1 MGMWKSQ
8 VPPNPR
14 RAGARGEAMNIVL
27 LAIDTL
33 RPDHLG
39 CYGYGKN
46 TSPSIDALAAESVV
60 FEQAIAAGIPTM
72 PSFTTMLTGLHPYRH
87 GIVAHIGE
95 KQRVA
100 ASVQTLPQLAQKAG
114 WTTLGID
121 NLVIQGGGKGSWFAR
136 GFDHYSGFLYAPFT
150 NQSEQ
155 LIDRAIQF
163 IGEQD
168 KQTPFFLYCHLWD
181 PHTPYGPPAPFN
193 TMHYTP
199 GSADYSMDE
208 VYAHAP
214 EYYKA
219 FLGEMTCEHP
229 DDYAAFVA
237 LYDGEISYMDVQVGR
252 LIAHLKQENLW
263 DNTIFV
269 LMSDHGE
276 AFGEGDI
283 HFDHHGLYDAVA
295 RVALMAKIPG
305 TEPTRTSALVS
316 TEDIL
321 PTLAALCSWELP
333 TGYELTGQSFA
344 PALLGE
350 EFTGRERVFC
360 VESSRQA
367 SIALRTPK
375 WKLIQPIVEDVHG
388 NPLPHLHGT
397 PRDPEL
403 LLFDLE
409 NDPHEKYNLSKTHPD
424 IREALLGELEDWY
437 AQEIA
442 LREGH
447 DPIKENGLSL
457 SYEIFMKR
465 LLARHKK

>member
-219 FLGEMTCEHP
+219 FLGEMKPSNP
-229 DDYAAFVA
+229 DDYAALF
-237 LYDGEISYMDVQVGR
+237 QTGR
-252 LIAHLKQENLW
+252 LAAISGQRL
-263 DNTIFV
+263 
-269 LMSDHGE
+269 DHGLTVLRQCLTMTTP
-276 AFGEGDI
+276 EGQPSHAAAHWRI
-283 HFDHHGLYDAVA
+283 GFILEKRATN
-295 RVALMAKIPG
+295 R
-305 TEPTRTSALVS
+305 EPAP
-316 TEDIL
+316 
-321 PTLAALCSWELP
+321 PT
-333 TGYELTGQSFA
+333 
-344 PALLGE
+344 
-350 EFTGRERVFC
+350 
-360 VESSRQA
+360 
-367 SIALRTPK
+367 
-375 WKLIQPIVEDVHG
+375 
-388 NPLPHLHGT
+388 
-397 PRDPEL
+397 
-403 LLFDLE
+403 
-409 NDPHEKYNLSKTHPD
+409 
-424 IREALLGELEDWY
+424 
-437 AQEIA
+437 
-442 LREGH
+442 
-447 DPIKENGLSL
+447 
-457 SYEIFMKR
+457 KR
-465 LLARHKK
+465 P

>member
-1 MGMWKSQ
+1 
-8 VPPNPR
+8 
-14 RAGARGEAMNIVL
+14 MNIVL

-46 TSPSIDALAAESVV
+46 TSPAIDALAAESVV

-72 PSFTTMLTGLHPYRH
+72 PSFTTMLTGLHPLRH

-114 WTTLGID
+114 WATIGID

-155 LIDRAIQF
+155 LISRAIQF
-163 IGEQD
+163 VDEQE
-168 KQTPFFLYCHLWD
+168 KTTPFFLYLHLWD
-181 PHTPYGPPAPFN
+181 PHTPYGPPPPFD

-199 GSADYSMDE
+199 GSAEYEMDE

-219 FLGEMTCEHP
+219 FLGEMKPSNP
-229 DDYAAFVA
+229 DDYASYVA
-237 LYDGEISYMDVQVGR
+237 LYDGEISYVDVQVGR
-252 LIAHLKQENLW
+252 LIAHLKNSGIWEDTL
-263 DNTIFV
+263 FV
-269 LMSDHGE
+269 FVSDHGE
-276 AFGEGDI
+276 AFGEADI
-283 HFDHHGLYDAVA
+283 HFDHHSLYDAVTH
-295 RVALMAKIPG
+295 VALMAKVPG
-305 TEPTRTSALVS
+305 TAPGRTAALVS

-321 PTLAALCSWELP
+321 PSLAALCGWELP
-333 TGYELTGQSFA
+333 TGYALTGQSFA
-344 PALLGE
+344 HALRGE
-350 EFTGRERVFC
+350 AFVGRERVFSI
-360 VESSRQA
+360 ESSRQA
-367 SIALRTPK
+367 SIAIRTPK
-375 WKLIQPIVEDVHG
+375 WKLIKPIVADKNG
-388 NPLPHLHGT
+388 APLPHLHGT
-397 PRDPEL
+397 PRDPAL

-409 NDPHEKYNLSKTHPD
+409 NDPGERVNLAEQLPEVRESLLAELMAWHTHEL
-424 IREALLGELEDWY
+424 
-437 AQEIA
+437 A
-442 LREGH
+442 LRGGH
-447 DPIKENGLSL
+447 DPILENGLSL
-457 SYEIFMKR
+457 HYDTFMKR

>member
-1 MGMWKSQ
+1 
-8 VPPNPR
+8 
-14 RAGARGEAMNIVL
+14 MNIVL

-46 TSPSIDALAAESVV
+46 TSPQIDALAAESVV

-72 PSFTTMLTGLHPYRH
+72 PSFTTLLTGLHPLRH

-114 WTTLGID
+114 WTTIGID

-163 IGEQD
+163 VSEWEQD
-168 KQTPFFLYCHLWD
+168 KTTPLFLYCHLWD

-199 GSADYSMDE
+199 GSAGYTMDE

-219 FLGEMTCEHP
+219 FLGEMKCEPP
-229 DDYAAFVA
+229 DDYAAYVA
-237 LYDGEISYMDVQVGR
+237 LYDGEISYVDVQVGR
-252 LIAHLKQENLW
+252 LIAHLKNSGIW
-263 DNTIFV
+263 DDTIFIF
-269 LMSDHGE
+269 MSDHGE
-276 AFGEGDI
+276 AFGEGEI
-283 HFDHHGLYDAVA
+283 HFDHHGLYDAVTHI
-295 RVALMAKIPG
+295 ALMARVPG
-305 TEPTRTSALVS
+305 TPPGRTQALVS

-321 PTLAALCSWELP
+321 PSLADLCGWELP
-333 TGYELTGQSFA
+333 TGYALTGQSFA
-344 PALLGE
+344 PALRGE
-350 EFTGRERVFC
+350 DFAGRECIFC
-360 VESSRQA
+360 MESSRQA
-367 SIALRTPK
+367 SLAIRTPK
-375 WKLIQPIVEDVHG
+375 WKLIRPITEDAQG
-388 NPLPHLHGT
+388 NALPHLHGT
-397 PRDPEL
+397 PRDPAP

-409 NDPHEKYNLSKTHPD
+409 NDPNETINLADMRPD
-424 IREALLGELEDWY
+424 IRDALLAELTAWHTN
-437 AQEIA
+437 EIA
-442 LREGH
+442 LRNGH

-457 SYEIFMKR
+457 SYDIFMKR

>member
-1 MGMWKSQ
+1 MPK
-8 VPPNPR
+8 P
-14 RAGARGEAMNIVL
+14 NIVL

-46 TSPSIDALAAESVV
+46 TSPAIDALAAESVV

-72 PSFTTMLTGLHPYRH
+72 PSFTTMLTGLHPLRH

-114 WTTLGID
+114 WTTIGID

-155 LIDRAIQF
+155 LVDRAIQF
-163 IGEQD
+163 VDEQD
-168 KQTPFFLYCHLWD
+168 KTTPFFLYCHLWD
-181 PHTPYGPPAPFN
+181 PHTPYGPPAPFD

-219 FLGEMTCEHP
+219 FLGEMKPSNP
-229 DDYAAFVA
+229 DDYASYMA
-237 LYDGEISYMDVQVGR
+237 LYDGEISYVDVQVGR
-252 LIAHLKQENLW
+252 LTAHLKRENLW

-269 LMSDHGE
+269 FMSDHGE
-276 AFGEGDI
+276 AFGEGEI
-283 HFDHHGLYDAVA
+283 HFDHHGLYDAVT
-295 RVALMAKIPG
+295 RVALMAKVPG
-305 TEPTRTSALVS
+305 TAPGRTQALVS

-321 PTLAALCSWELP
+321 PSLAALCGWELP
-333 TGYELTGQSFA
+333 TGYALTGESFA
-344 PALLGE
+344 PALQSSD
-350 EFTGRERVFC
+350 FTGRERVFC
-360 VESSRQA
+360 IESSRQA
-367 SIALRTPK
+367 SIAIRTPR
-375 WKLIQPIVEDVHG
+375 WKLIQPIVEDAQG
-388 NPLPHLHGT
+388 KPLPHLHGT
-397 PRDPEL
+397 PRDPAP

-409 NDPHEKYNLSKTHPD
+409 SDPGEKHDVADAHPEM
-424 IREALLGELEDWY
+424 REALHTELMAWH
-437 AQEIA
+437 AREIS
-442 LREGH
+442 LRGGH

-457 SYEIFMKR
+457 SYEVFMKR

>member
-1 MGMWKSQ
+1 
-8 VPPNPR
+8 
-14 RAGARGEAMNIVL
+14 MNIVL

-46 TSPSIDALAAESVV
+46 TSPQIDALAAESVV

-72 PSFTTMLTGLHPYRH
+72 PSFTTMLTGLHPLRH

-100 ASVQTLPQLAQKAG
+100 AHVQTLPQLAQKAG
-114 WTTLGID
+114 WTTIGID

-163 IGEQD
+163 VEEQD

-181 PHTPYGPPAPFN
+181 PHTPYGPPAPYN

-199 GSADYSMDE
+199 GSAEYTMDE
-208 VYAHAP
+208 VYDHAP

-219 FLGEMTCEHP
+219 FLGEMKCEHP

-237 LYDGEISYMDVQVGR
+237 LYDGEISYVDVQVGR
-252 LIAHLKQENLW
+252 LIAHLKNSGIWEETLF
-263 DNTIFV
+263 I

-283 HFDHHGLYDAVA
+283 HFDHHGLHDAVT
-295 RVALMAKIPG
+295 RIALMAKVPG
-305 TEPTRTSALVS
+305 TAPGRTDALVS

-321 PTLAALCSWELP
+321 PSLVALCGWELP
-333 TGYELTGQSFA
+333 TSYELTGQSFA
-344 PALLGE
+344 SALRGE
-350 EFTGRERVFC
+350 EFAGRERVFC
-360 VESSRQA
+360 IESSRQA
-367 SIALRTPK
+367 SLAVRTRT
-375 WKLIQPIVEDVHG
+375 WKLIKPIVEDAHG
-388 NPLPHLHGT
+388 KPLPHLHGT
-397 PRDPEL
+397 PRDPRVEL
-403 LLFDLE
+403 FHLERDLRE
-409 NDPHEKYNLSKTHPD
+409 EHDLADTLTE
-424 IREALLGELEDWY
+424 IRDTLLGELEDWH

-442 LREGH
+442 RRGGH

-457 SYEIFMKR
+457 SYDTFMSR
-465 LLARHKK
+465 LRARHQK